1 MIDYPPINSSRVL
14 YSQVTSLLL
23 YQSVFDNPIGQ
34 AFLNLLYTLHQDESH
49 SQPRQSI
56 AFDCLQAYGNWFKQ
70 LAGNGESWGNYLTNQ
85 ILINENPFSKLAE
98 KTTTIEQLTPA
109 LLESVK
115 NDLKILENLYN
126 CGPEKIAQWV
136 QIAVQLPHTPIAWQM
151 ETPYK
156 TWLAQSTKWAQHLE
170 QLAQHYQ
177 QKGVG
182 IYAKYQAFR
191 YHQGKLDPVFQ
202 IDPIKLED
210 LVGYQW
216 QKETLLKNTEF
227 LLAGQRALSILLY
240 GSRGTGK
247 SSLVKSLIH
256 QYGDRGLRLIEVVKS
271 ELEDLPTILEQLA
284 EKPQKFIIFVDDL
297 SFEEDTDAFKSL
309 KVVLEGGLV
318 AKPQNV
324 VIYATSNRRHLIKE
338 NFADRPSRASQ
349 EEVHCWDTV
358 EEKLS
363 FSDRF
368 GLTLTFE
375 PADQDNYLA
384 IVNHLARQSGIDNL
398 DSEILEFKALQWAT
412 RHNGR
417 SGRTA
422 RQFIDFLRAELA
434 I

>member
-1 MIDYPPINSSRVL
+1 ML

-23 YQSVFDNPIGQ
+23 YQSIFANPIGQ

-70 LAGNGESWGNYLTNQ
+70 LAENGESWGNYLTDE
-85 ILINENPFSKLAE
+85 ILINENPFSKFAQ
-98 KTTTIEQLTPA
+98 KTIKMEQFATS
-109 LLESVK
+109 LLESAK

-126 CGPEKIAQWV
+126 CRPEKICQWV

-151 ETPYK
+151 ESTYK
-156 TWLAQSTKWAQHLE
+156 TWLSESTNWSENLA
-170 QLAQHYQ
+170 QLAQHYHN
-177 QKGVG
+177 KGVG
-182 IYAKYQAFR
+182 IYSKYLAFR
-191 YHQGKLDPVFQ
+191 YQEGRLNPLIQLDP
-202 IDPIKLED
+202 IRLEN

-216 QKETLLKNTEF
+216 QKETLIKNTEF
-227 LLAGQRALSILLY
+227 LLAGQKALSILLY

-256 QYGDRGLRLIEVVKS
+256 QYGDQGLRLIEVAKS
-271 ELEDLPTILEQLA
+271 ELKNLPAILGQLSQQR
-284 EKPQKFIIFVDDL
+284 QKFIIFVDDL
-297 SFEEDTDAFKSL
+297 SFEEDTDTFKSL
-309 KVVLEGGLV
+309 KVVLEGSLT
-318 AKPQNV
+318 AKPENV
-324 VIYATSNRRHLIKE
+324 VIYATSNRRHLIRE
-338 NFADRPSRASQ
+338 NFADRPARPSQ
-349 EEVHCWDTV
+349 EEVHSWDTV

-375 PADQDNYLA
+375 PADQDDYLS
-384 IVNHLARQSGIDNL
+384 IVHHLAKQSQIDHI
-398 DSEILEFKALQWAT
+398 DIRILEFKALQWANS
-412 RHNGR
+412 HNGR

-422 RQFIDFLRAELA
+422 KQFIDFLSAELA